1 MVSAPATS
9 APPPSVAIG
18 RVVLEGAQLRFSDG
32 AMKPAVTVALNQ
44 LSGTIERIDSTSPKG
59 AQVTLEGR
67 LGAES
72 PLRP

>member
-1 MVSAPATS
+1 
-9 APPPSVAIG
+9 
-18 RVVLEGAQLRFSDG
+18 VLEGAQLRFSDG